1 MQMKNSILIFSF
13 LISNLFI
20 SCNNSSKENEI
31 TSDGIRKPKPP
42 KAQGPPRVL
51 FIGNSQIEYFVSAPT
66 LFQELCNAN
75 NRNVNVQQLVTMGVS
90 LDKVYY
96 TNKTEANQNFSNI
109 DKDGNYY
116 DYVVLQEATPIV
128 LTNAEKYRSNL
139 KLIVEKIHKNSPNA
153 AIYVYQ
159 NMSPV
164 SYTDSEYDNYYKQ
177 LRKNTILTAAFIKNA
192 GVLRVGDAVKDAY
205 DGKNGYQ
212 YLKNDKDNLCYG
224 KHVLHFLNDGG
235 FLQAVLLYST
245 IFNEKPILP
254 KKLILSTGTG
264 DNDNMRKQEV
274 NNVITNP
281 KALEEIAFSNR

>member
-1 MQMKNSILIFSF
+1 MKKCILFF
-13 LISNLFI
+13 NLIVSVLLA
-20 SCNNSSKENEI
+20 SCNKSTTENEI
-31 TSDGIRKPKPP
+31 SSDVITKPKPP
-42 KAQGPPRVL
+42 KAIGPPRIL
-51 FIGNSQIEYFVSAPT
+51 FIGNSHIEYFVSAPT
-66 LFQELCNAN
+66 LFQELCNTN
-75 NRNVNVQQLVTMGVS
+75 NKNVNVQQLVTVGVS

-116 DYVVLQEATPIV
+116 DYVVLQESTPIALNDV
-128 LTNAEKYRSNL
+128 EKYKSNL
-139 KLIVEKIHKNSPNA
+139 KLIAEKIHKNSPDA
-153 AIYVYQ
+153 AIYVYE
-159 NMSPV
+159 NMCPL
-164 SYTDSEYDNYYKQ
+164 SYTNSEYENCYKQ
-177 LRKNTILTAAFIKNA
+177 LRKNTIATAAFIKNA

-205 DGKNGYQ
+205 DGKSGYQ
-212 YLKNDKDNLCYG
+212 YLKNDKDNLRYG

-245 IFNEKPILP
+245 IFNETPIIP

-274 NNVITNP
+274 KNVISNP